1 MKFQP
6 TTQEEVST
14 YRQELYRTFVAPLDG
29 MWEALHIASANPF
42 MIILDDA
49 PIGYCCIDE
58 AQHLNQLYLL
68 GAYRSQIT
76 KAVKEL
82 IKSKLIQ
89 GALLSSIEPVAF
101 NACLA
106 VAKTTQVDTLNFQYN
121 SPHKGAENKELLNL
135 IKATADDLLA
145 VKSFFQEEAGF
156 TDNFGYAENLINRGE
171 LFLLIKDN
179 ILTATGECRL
189 SDTQPAYADVGMIVK
204 QTARKKGWGRKML
217 ATLANIAKSEYRIP
231 ICSTT
236 LDNVASQKAIQ
247 GAGFYQSHIV
257 FKMEF

>member
-6 TTQEEVST
+6 TTQEKVST
-14 YRQELYRTFVAPLDG
+14 YRQELYGTFVAPLDG

-49 PIGYCCIDE
+49 SIGYCCIDE
-58 AQHLNQLYLL
+58 AHNLNQLYLV

-76 KAVKEL
+76 KVVEEL

-106 VAKTTQVDTLNFQYN
+106 VAKTTKVDTLNFQYN
-121 SPHKGAENKELLNL
+121 SPHKGVGNKELLNL
-135 IKATADDLLA
+135 VKATADDLPA

-156 TDNFGYAENLINRGE
+156 TDNFGYAENLISRGE
-171 LFLLIKDN
+171 LFLLIEDG

-204 QTARKKGWGRKML
+204 QDARKRGWGGKVL
-217 ATLANIAKSEYRIP
+217 ATLAGIAERQGRIP

-236 LDNVASQKAIQ
+236 VDNIASQKAIQ
-247 GAGFYQSHIV
+247 KAGFYQSHIV

>member
-29 MWEALHIASANPF
+29 MWEALYVASATPF
-42 MIILDDA
+42 LITLEDTS
-49 PIGYCCIDE
+49 IGYCCIDE
-58 AQHLNQLYLL
+58 DKNINQLYLMPVHRFL
-68 GAYRSQIT
+68 IN
-76 KAVKEL
+76 KVVEEL
-82 IKSKLIQ
+82 IKEAMIQ

-101 NACLA
+101 NVCLA
-106 VAKTTQVDTLNFQYN
+106 KTNTISANTFNFHYA
-121 SPHKGAENKELLNL
+121 SPQKGENKKQLDL
-135 IKATADDLLA
+135 IKARMDDHSA
-145 VKSFFQEEAGF
+145 IKSFFLNEAGF
-156 TDNFGYAENLINRGE
+156 DDNFGYAENLIKRGE
-171 LFLLIKDN
+171 IFLLIEDG

-204 QTARKKGWGRKML
+204 QDARKRGWGGKVL
-217 ATLANIAKSEYRIP
+217 ATLAGIAERQGRIP

-236 LDNVASQKAIQ
+236 VDNIASQKAIQ
-247 GAGFYQSHIV
+247 KAGFYQSHIV